1 MTKVKICCIFILLTS
16 IKLIEVNGQDWPNLS
31 KYKNANTQLDSL
43 ETKDRIVFM
52 GNSITELW
60 TTISPSFFDNKNYV
74 NRGISGQTTPQML
87 IRFRQDVI
95 NLNPFAVVILAGIN
109 DIAQNTGPSTIQM
122 IKNNIISMIELANSN
137 KIHVILCSVLPA
149 EKFPWFPEILPA
161 QKVVD
166 LNKELIEYADKN
178 NILYVDYFS
187 LMVNETMGMKKELTN
202 DGVHPNKK
210 GYLIMEK
217 TLLKAISIIL
227 E

>member
-43 ETKDRIVFM
+43 ETKNRIVFM

>member
-43 ETKDRIVFM
+43 ETNYRIVFM

-187 LMVNETMGMKKELTN
+187 LMVNENMGMKKELTN

>member
-60 TTISPSFFDNKNYV
+60 TTVSPSFFDNKNYV

-95 NLNPFAVVILAGIN
+95 NLNPLAVVILAGIN

-166 LNKELIEYADKN
+166 LNKELREYADKN

-187 LMVNETMGMKKELTN
+187 LMVNETMGMKKELAN

>member
-43 ETKDRIVFM
+43 ETNDRIVFM

-60 TTISPSFFDNKNYV
+60 TTVSPSFFDNKNYV

-166 LNKELIEYADKN
+166 LNKELREYADKN

-227 E
+227 Q

>member
-43 ETKDRIVFM
+43 ETNDRIVFM

-149 EKFPWFPEILPA
+149 EKFPWFPEISPA

-166 LNKELIEYADKN
+166 LNKELREYADKN

-187 LMVNETMGMKKELTN
+187 LMVNETIGMKKELAK

-227 E
+227 Q

>member
-43 ETKDRIVFM
+43 ETNYRIVFM

-60 TTISPSFFDNKNYV
+60 TTISPLFFDNKNYV

>member
-1 MTKVKICCIFILLTS
+1 MAKVKICCIFILLSS
-16 IKLIEVNGQDWPNLS
+16 IKLIEINGQDWPNLL
-31 KYKNANTQLDSL
+31 KYKNANIELDSL
-43 ETKDRIVFM
+43 ESKNRIVFM

-60 TTISPSFFDNKNYV
+60 TTVSPSFFDNKNYV

-122 IKNNIISMIELANSN
+122 IKNNIISMIELAKSN
-137 KIHVILCSVLPA
+137 KVHVILCSLLPA
-149 EKFPWFPEILPA
+149 EKLPWFPEILPA
-161 QKVVD
+161 QKVVN
-166 LNKELIEYADKN
+166 LNKELRKYADKN
-178 NILYVDYFS
+178 NIIYVDYFT
-187 LMVNETMGMKKELTN
+187 LMVNETMGIKKELAK

-217 TLLKAISIIL
+217 TLLKALTKIL
-227 E
+227 K

>member
-1 MTKVKICCIFILLTS
+1 MAKVKICCIFILLSS
-16 IKLIEVNGQDWPNLS
+16 IKLIEINGQDWPNLL
-31 KYKNANTQLDSL
+31 KYKNANIELDSL
-43 ETKDRIVFM
+43 ESKNRIVFM

-60 TTISPSFFDNKNYV
+60 TTVSPSFFDNKNYV

-122 IKNNIISMIELANSN
+122 IKNNIISMIELAKSN
-137 KIHVILCSVLPA
+137 KVHVILCSLLPA

-161 QKVVD
+161 QKVVN
-166 LNKELIEYADKN
+166 LNKELRKYADKN
-178 NILYVDYFS
+178 NIIYVDYFT
-187 LMVNETMGMKKELTN
+187 LMVNETMGIKKELAK

-217 TLLKAISIIL
+217 TLLKALTKIL
-227 E
+227 K

>member
-1 MTKVKICCIFILLTS
+1 MAKVKICCIFILLSS
-16 IKLIEVNGQDWPNLS
+16 IKLIEINGQDWPNLL
-31 KYKNANTQLDSL
+31 KYKNANIELDSL
-43 ETKDRIVFM
+43 ESKNRIVFM

-60 TTISPSFFDNKNYV
+60 TTVSQSFFDNKNYV

-122 IKNNIISMIELANSN
+122 IKNNIISMIELAKSN
-137 KIHVILCSVLPA
+137 KVHVILCSLLPA

-161 QKVVD
+161 QKVVN
-166 LNKELIEYADKN
+166 LNKELRKYADKN
-178 NILYVDYFS
+178 NIIYVDYFT
-187 LMVNETMGMKKELTN
+187 LMVNETMGIKKELAK

-217 TLLKAISIIL
+217 TLLKALTKIL
-227 E
+227 K

>member
-16 IKLIEVNGQDWPNLS
+16 LKLIEVNGQDWPNLS

-43 ETKDRIVFM
+43 ETKNRIVFM

-60 TTISPSFFDNKNYV
+60 TTVSPSFFDNKNYI

-137 KIHVILCSVLPA
+137 KIHVILCSVLPV
-149 EKFPWFPEILPA
+149 EKFPWFPKILPA

-166 LNKELIEYADKN
+166 LNKELRQYDDKN
-178 NILYVDYFS
+178 NIFCVDYFS
-187 LMVNETMGMKKELTN
+187 LMVNETMGMKKELAK
-202 DGVHPNKK
+202 DGVHPVKK
-210 GYLIMEK
+210 DI
-217 TLLKAISIIL
+217 
-227 E
+227 

>member
-60 TTISPSFFDNKNYV
+60 TTVSPSFFDNKNYV

-166 LNKELIEYADKN
+166 LNKELREYADKN

-187 LMVNETMGMKKELTN
+187 LMVNETMGMKKELAN

>member
-43 ETKDRIVFM
+43 ETNDRIVFM

-149 EKFPWFPEILPA
+149 EKFPWFPEISPA
-161 QKVVD
+161 QKVVY
-166 LNKELIEYADKN
+166 LNKELREYADKN

>member
-43 ETKDRIVFM
+43 ETNDRIVFM

>member
-1 MTKVKICCIFILLTS
+1 MTKVKICCIFILLTT

-43 ETKDRIVFM
+43 ESKDRIVFI

-60 TTISPSFFDNKNYV
+60 TTVSPSFFDNKNYV

-166 LNKELIEYADKN
+166 LNKELREYSNKN
-178 NILYVDYFS
+178 NILYVDFFS
-187 LMVNETMGMKKELTN
+187 LMVNETMGMKMELTK

-227 E
+227 Q

>member
-43 ETKDRIVFM
+43 ETNYRIVFM

-149 EKFPWFPEILPA
+149 EKFPWFPEISPA
-161 QKVVD
+161 QKVVY
-166 LNKELIEYADKN
+166 LNKELREYADKN

>member
-1 MTKVKICCIFILLTS
+1 MAKVKICCTFILLSS
-16 IKLIEVNGQDWPNLS
+16 IKLIEINGQDWPNLL
-31 KYKNANTQLDSL
+31 KYKNANIELDSL
-43 ETKDRIVFM
+43 ESKNRIVFM

-60 TTISPSFFDNKNYV
+60 TTVSPSFFDNKNYV

-122 IKNNIISMIELANSN
+122 IKNNIISMIELAKSN
-137 KIHVILCSVLPA
+137 KVHVILCSLLPA

-161 QKVVD
+161 QKVVN
-166 LNKELIEYADKN
+166 LNKELRKYADKN
-178 NILYVDYFS
+178 NIIYVDYFT
-187 LMVNETMGMKKELTN
+187 LMVNETMGIKKELAK

-217 TLLKAISIIL
+217 TLLKALTKIL
-227 E
+227 K

>member
-43 ETKDRIVFM
+43 ESKDRIVFI

-60 TTISPSFFDNKNYV
+60 TTVSPSFFDNKNYV

-166 LNKELIEYADKN
+166 LNKELREYSNKN
-178 NILYVDYFS
+178 NILYVDFFS
-187 LMVNETMGMKKELTN
+187 LMVNETMGMKMELSK

-227 E
+227 Q

>member
-43 ETKDRIVFM
+43 ESKDRIVFI

-60 TTISPSFFDNKNYV
+60 TTVSPSFFDNKNYI

-149 EKFPWFPEILPA
+149 EKLPWFPEILPA
-161 QKVVD
+161 QKVVN
-166 LNKELIEYADKN
+166 LNKELREYSNKN
-178 NILYVDYFS
+178 NILYVDFFS
-187 LMVNETMGMKKELTN
+187 LMVNETMGMKMELTK

-227 E
+227 Q

>member
-43 ETKDRIVFM
+43 ESKDRIVFI

-60 TTISPSFFDNKNYV
+60 TTVSPSFFDNKNYV

-161 QKVVD
+161 QKVVN
-166 LNKELIEYADKN
+166 LNKELREYSNKN
-178 NILYVDYFS
+178 NILYVDFFS
-187 LMVNETMGMKKELTN
+187 LMVNETMGMKMELSK

-227 E
+227 Q

>member
-43 ETKDRIVFM
+43 ETNYRIVFM

-187 LMVNETMGMKKELTN
+187 LMVNETMGMKKELAN

>member
-60 TTISPSFFDNKNYV
+60 TTVSPSFFDNKNYV

-187 LMVNETMGMKKELTN
+187 LMVNENMGMKKELTN

>member
-43 ETKDRIVFM
+43 ESKDRIVFI

-60 TTISPSFFDNKNYV
+60 TTVSPSFFDNKNYI

-166 LNKELIEYADKN
+166 LNKELREYSNKN
-178 NILYVDYFS
+178 NILYVDFFS
-187 LMVNETMGMKKELTN
+187 LMVNETMGMKMELAK

-227 E
+227 Q

>member
-16 IKLIEVNGQDWPNLS
+16 IKLIEFNGQDWPNLS

-43 ETKDRIVFM
+43 ESKDRIVFI

-60 TTISPSFFDNKNYV
+60 TTVSPSFFDNKNYV

-109 DIAQNTGPSTIQM
+109 DIAQNTGPNTIQM

-161 QKVVD
+161 QKVVN
-166 LNKELIEYADKN
+166 LNKELREYSNKN
-178 NILYVDYFS
+178 NILYVDFFS
-187 LMVNETMGMKKELTN
+187 LMVNETMGMKMELSK

-227 E
+227 Q

>member
-43 ETKDRIVFM
+43 ESKDRIVFI

-60 TTISPSFFDNKNYV
+60 TTVSPSFFDNKNYI

-109 DIAQNTGPSTIQM
+109 DIAQNTGPNTIQM

-161 QKVVD
+161 QKVVN
-166 LNKELIEYADKN
+166 LNKELREYSNKN
-178 NILYVDYFS
+178 NILYVDFFS
-187 LMVNETMGMKKELTN
+187 LMVNETMGMKMELSK

-227 E
+227 Q

>member
-43 ETKDRIVFM
+43 ETNYRIVFM

>member
-43 ETKDRIVFM
+43 ESKDRIVFI

-60 TTISPSFFDNKNYV
+60 TTVSPSFFDNKNYI

-161 QKVVD
+161 QKVVN
-166 LNKELIEYADKN
+166 LNKELREYSNKN
-178 NILYVDYFS
+178 NILYVDFFS
-187 LMVNETMGMKKELTN
+187 LMVNETMGMKMELSK

-227 E
+227 Q

>member
-1 MTKVKICCIFILLTS
+1 LLSS
-16 IKLIEVNGQDWPNLS
+16 IKLIEINGQDWPNLL
-31 KYKNANTQLDSL
+31 KYKNANIELDSL
-43 ETKDRIVFM
+43 ESKNRIVFM

-60 TTISPSFFDNKNYV
+60 TTVSPSFFNNKNYV

-122 IKNNIISMIELANSN
+122 IKNNIISMIELAKSN
-137 KIHVILCSVLPA
+137 KVHVILCSLLPA

-161 QKVVD
+161 QKVVN
-166 LNKELIEYADKN
+166 LNKELRKYADKN
-178 NILYVDYFS
+178 NIIYVDYFT
-187 LMVNETMGMKKELTN
+187 LMVNETMGIKKELAK

-217 TLLKAISIIL
+217 TLLKALTKIL
-227 E
+227 K

>member
-1 MTKVKICCIFILLTS
+1 MTKVKICCILILLTS
-16 IKLIEVNGQDWPNLS
+16 IKLIEVNGQDWPNLL

-43 ETKDRIVFM
+43 ETNYRIVFM

-60 TTISPSFFDNKNYV
+60 TTVSPSFFDNKNYV

-166 LNKELIEYADKN
+166 LNKELREYADKN
-178 NILYVDYFS
+178 NMLYVDYFS
-187 LMVNETMGMKKELTN
+187 LMVNETMGMKKELAN